1 MTMSRNAKGR
11 LRAICAAAAVS
22 APLTL
27 PTSTYAYQGST
38 TPKLQV
44 SGRFLQDNCNKNVL
58 LHGWMQP
65 TASWFNGEGNR
76 YTDPTNWN
84 DSGNVASML
93 SFMRDAATVMSDTSP
108 KYGRDHGWY
117 ATFVR
122 VNTDAVGGW
131 TSEQGLVDQSQ
142 FDGWIKNFLV
152 PYAEHLKSRGLYLVL
167 CATGPMVVNVG
178 GDSSRNMG
186 QGTQQRM
193 LKFWET
199 VANAP
204 GIKGADNVMFELM
217 NEPVAIET
225 SFGANDWG
233 FGSAR
238 FWQALKNW
246 MQPVVDT
253 IRNTGADN
261 VIWVP
266 TLGWQGEPHGWAQ
279 YPISGDNVGIAAH
292 FYPGYGGGVHDDAT
306 KVQNLWNSNYKPAA
320 DLKPM
325 IITEMMWYPNSPGGY
340 DDLFAGATAGF
351 GNAIKKAI
359 DDQGN
364 VSFLVGFLADHLV
377 DLRTT
382 PPDGCTLGSH
392 EGSQAYFDWLPGY
405 VSAAPTCGAPG
416 TSTDAGAP
424 DAAPGAGGSA
434 GAGGSS
440 ANAGGTSAGA
450 GGSAAGAGGVATG
463 GSGTGGVAG
472 GTSGVAGNVAA
483 SGGFTAGSAGS
494 GPAPAVVGG
503 STQETS
509 SEGDASGCGCR
520 SSAGR
525 SNGASA
531 VFLLLAAALVRRR
544 RTLNRAEPN
553 RHREPAIGA

>member
-1 MTMSRNAKGR
+1 MSSYG
-11 LRAICAAAAVS
+11 
-22 APLTL
+22 
-27 PTSTYAYQGST
+27 YEGST

-44 SGRFLQDNCNKNVL
+44 SGRFLQDTCSKNVL

-76 YTDPTNWN
+76 YRDPTNWN
-84 DSGNVASML
+84 DSANVESML
-93 SFMRDAATVMSDTSP
+93 NFMRDAATVMSDTSP
-108 KYGRDHGWY
+108 KYGRDHGWN

-152 PYAEHLKSRGLYLVL
+152 PYADHLRSRGLYLVL

-193 LKFWET
+193 MKFWQT

-266 TLGWQGEPHGWAQ
+266 TLGWEGEPHGWAQ
-279 YPISGDNVGIAAH
+279 YPISGANVGIAAH
-292 FYPGYGGGVHDDAT
+292 LYPGYGGGVHDDAT

-351 GNAIKKAI
+351 GNAVKKAI

-382 PPDGCTLGSH
+382 PPDTCTLGSH

-416 TSTDAGAP
+416 TSSDAGAP
-424 DAAPGAGGSA
+424 DAA
-434 GAGGSS
+434 
-440 ANAGGTSAGA
+440 AGA
-450 GGSAAGAGGVATG
+450 GGSAAGAGGSTAGAGGSSTSAGGTAPGAGGSAAGAAGVATG
-463 GSGTGGVAG
+463 GLGTGGA
-472 GTSGVAGNVAA
+472 AGNVGPGGGAA
-483 SGGFTAGSAGS
+483 NGGLNSGS
-494 GPAPAVVGG
+494 GAGTPAVGA

-509 SEGDASGCGCR
+509 ADGDASGCGCR

-531 VFLLLAAALVRRR
+531 AFLLIAAALVRRR
-544 RTLNRAEPN
+544 RGGTEQRRTLHSSRPTRAEL
-553 RHREPAIGA
+553 G